1 LNSRRG
7 DAADRMF
14 DRFHRYQPDGFFCQ
28 IMKETFYFSHDSN
41 ARNDVK
47 IIKLRRQ
54 LGMEGYGIYWCLIEM
69 LRDAPGNK
77 LPINSIDDIAF
88 SINCSKEKVDAVIRG
103 YDLFM
108 ILDDA
113 FFSDR
118 LIRSMESYKQLKAAK
133 SKAGKVGMEKRWNQK
148 VEPNKMVL

>member
-1 LNSRRG
+1 
-7 DAADRMF
+7 
-14 DRFHRYQPDGFFCQ
+14 
-28 IMKETFYFSHDSN
+28 MKESFYFSHDSN

-54 LGMEGYGIYWCLIEM
+54 LGMEGYGIYWALIEM

-77 LPINSIDDIAF
+77 LPIESIDDIGF
-88 SINCSKEKVDAVIRG
+88 SINCSKEKVEAVIRN

-108 ILDDA
+108 IDNEM

-118 LIRSMESYKQLKAAK
+118 LIRSMNQYKELKTSR
-133 SKAGKVGMEKRWNQK
+133 SKAGKIGMEKRWKQK
-148 VEPNKMVL
+148 PEQTKMIL

>member
-1 LNSRRG
+1 
-7 DAADRMF
+7 
-14 DRFHRYQPDGFFCQ
+14 
-28 IMKETFYFSHDSN
+28 MKESFYFSHDSN

-77 LPINSIDDIAF
+77 LPIESIDDIAF
-88 SINCSKEKVDAVIRG
+88 SINCSKEKVEAVIRN

-108 ILDDA
+108 IVDET

-118 LIRSMESYKQLKAAK
+118 LIRSMNQYKELKSSR
-133 SKAGKVGMEKRWNQK
+133 SKAGKIGMEKRWKQK
-148 VEPNKMVL
+148 PEQPKMIL

>member
-1 LNSRRG
+1 
-7 DAADRMF
+7 M
-14 DRFHRYQPDGFFCQ
+14 PEPVKVFF
-28 IMKETFYFSHDSN
+28 IMKESFYFSHDSN

-77 LPINSIDDIAF
+77 LPIESIDDIAF
-88 SINCSKEKVDAVIRG
+88 SINCSKEKVEAVIRN
-103 YDLFM
+103 YDLF
-108 ILDDA
+108 IIEDET

-118 LIRSMESYKQLKAAK
+118 LIRSMNQYKELKSSR
-133 SKAGKVGMEKRWNQK
+133 SKAGKIGMEKRWKQK
-148 VEPNKMVL
+148 PEQPKMIL

>member
-1 LNSRRG
+1 
-7 DAADRMF
+7 
-14 DRFHRYQPDGFFCQ
+14 
-28 IMKETFYFSHDSN
+28 MKESFYFSHDSN

-54 LGMEGYGIYWCLIEM
+54 LGMEGYGIYGALIEM

-77 LPINSIDDIAF
+77 LPIESIDDIGF
-88 SINCSKEKVDAVIRG
+88 SINCSKEKVEAVIRN

-108 ILDDA
+108 IVDET

-118 LIRSMESYKQLKAAK
+118 LIRSMNQYKELKSSR
-133 SKAGKVGMEKRWNQK
+133 SKAGKIGMEKRWKQK
-148 VEPNKMVL
+148 PEQPKMIL

>member
-1 LNSRRG
+1 M
-7 DAADRMF
+7 ACTPEPVKVF
-14 DRFHRYQPDGFFCQ
+14 YF
-28 IMKETFYFSHDSN
+28 MKESFYFSHDSN

-54 LGMEGYGIYWCLIEM
+54 LGMEGYGIYWALIEM

-77 LPINSIDDIAF
+77 LPIESIDDIGF
-88 SINCSKEKVDAVIRG
+88 SINCSKEKVEAVIRN

-108 ILDDA
+108 IVDET

-118 LIRSMESYKQLKAAK
+118 LIRSMNQYKELKSSR
-133 SKAGKVGMEKRWNQK
+133 SKAGKIGMEKRWKQK
-148 VEPNKMVL
+148 PEQPKMIL

>member
-1 LNSRRG
+1 
-7 DAADRMF
+7 
-14 DRFHRYQPDGFFCQ
+14 
-28 IMKETFYFSHDSN
+28 MKESFYFSHDSN

-54 LGMEGYGIYWCLIEM
+54 LGMEGYGIYWALIEM

-77 LPINSIDDIAF
+77 LPIESIDDIGF
-88 SINCSKEKVDAVIRG
+88 SINCSKEKVEAVIRN

-108 ILDDA
+108 IVDET

-118 LIRSMESYKQLKAAK
+118 LIRSMNQYKELKSSR
-133 SKAGKVGMEKRWNQK
+133 SKAGKIGMEKRWKQK
-148 VEPNKMVL
+148 PEQPKMIL

>member
-1 LNSRRG
+1 MSK
-7 DAADRMF
+7 
-14 DRFHRYQPDGFFCQ
+14 RFHPDHLSGFLFA
-28 IMKETFYFSHDSN
+28 MKETFYFSHDSN

-54 LGMEGYGIYWCLIEM
+54 LGMEGYGIYWALIEM
-69 LRDAPGNK
+69 LRDAPDNR
-77 LPINSIDDIAF
+77 LPIESIEDIAF
-88 SINCSKEKVDAVIRG
+88 SISCSKENVDAVIRG

-108 ILDDA
+108 ILDET
-113 FFSDR
+113 FFSER
-118 LIRSMESYKQLKAAK
+118 LIRSMQSYKQLKAAK

>member
-1 LNSRRG
+1 
-7 DAADRMF
+7 
-14 DRFHRYQPDGFFCQ
+14 
-28 IMKETFYFSHDSN
+28 MKESFYFSHDSN

-54 LGMEGYGIYWCLIEM
+54 LGIEGYGIYWCLIEM

-77 LPINSIDDIAF
+77 LPIESIDDIAF
-88 SINCSKEKVDAVIRG
+88 SINCSKEKVEAVIRN

-108 ILDDA
+108 IEDET

-118 LIRSMESYKQLKAAK
+118 LIRSMNQYKELKSSR
-133 SKAGKVGMEKRWNQK
+133 SKAGKIGMEKRWKQK
-148 VEPNKMVL
+148 PEQPKMIL

>member
-1 LNSRRG
+1 
-7 DAADRMF
+7 
-14 DRFHRYQPDGFFCQ
+14 
-28 IMKETFYFSHDSN
+28 MKESFYFSHDSN

-54 LGMEGYGIYWCLIEM
+54 LGIEGYGIYWCLIEM

-77 LPINSIDDIAF
+77 LPIESIDDIAF
-88 SINCSKEKVDAVIRG
+88 SINCSKEKVEAVIRN

-108 ILDDA
+108 IEDET

-118 LIRSMESYKQLKAAK
+118 LIRSMNQYKELKSSR
-133 SKAGKVGMEKRWNQK
+133 SKAGKIGMEKRWKQK
-148 VEPNKMVL
+148 SEQPKMIL

>member
-1 LNSRRG
+1 
-7 DAADRMF
+7 
-14 DRFHRYQPDGFFCQ
+14 
-28 IMKETFYFSHDSN
+28 MKESFYFSHDSN

-54 LGMEGYGIYWCLIEM
+54 LGMEGYGIYWALIEM

-77 LPINSIDDIAF
+77 LPIESIDDIGF
-88 SINCSKEKVDAVIRG
+88 SINCSKEKVEAVIRN

-108 ILDDA
+108 IENET

-118 LIRSMESYKQLKAAK
+118 LIRSMNQYKELKTSR
-133 SKAGKVGMEKRWNQK
+133 SKAGKIGMEKRWKQK
-148 VEPNKMVL
+148 PEQPKMIL

>member
-1 LNSRRG
+1 
-7 DAADRMF
+7 
-14 DRFHRYQPDGFFCQ
+14 
-28 IMKETFYFSHDSN
+28 MKESFYFSHDSN

-77 LPINSIDDIAF
+77 LPIESIDDIAF
-88 SINCSKEKVDAVIRG
+88 SINCSKEKVEAVIRN
-103 YDLFM
+103 YDLF
-108 ILDDA
+108 IIEDET

-118 LIRSMESYKQLKAAK
+118 LIRSMNQYKELKSSR
-133 SKAGKVGMEKRWNQK
+133 SKAGKIGMEKRWKQK
-148 VEPNKMVL
+148 PEQPKMIL

>member
-1 LNSRRG
+1 
-7 DAADRMF
+7 
-14 DRFHRYQPDGFFCQ
+14 
-28 IMKETFYFSHDSN
+28 MKESFYFSHDSN

-54 LGMEGYGIYWCLIEM
+54 LGMEGYGIYWALIEM

-77 LPINSIDDIAF
+77 LPIESIDDIGF
-88 SINCSKEKVDAVIRG
+88 SINCSKEKVEAVIRN

-108 ILDDA
+108 IDNEM

-118 LIRSMESYKQLKAAK
+118 LIRSMNQYKELKTSR
-133 SKAGKVGMEKRWNQK
+133 SKAGKIGMEKRWKQK
-148 VEPNKMVL
+148 PEQPKMIL

>member
-1 LNSRRG
+1 MSK
-7 DAADRMF
+7 
-14 DRFHRYQPDGFFCQ
+14 RFHPDHLSGFLFA
-28 IMKETFYFSHDSN
+28 MKETFYFSHDSN

-54 LGMEGYGIYWCLIEM
+54 LGMEGYGIYWALIEM
-69 LRDAPGNK
+69 LRDAPDNR
-77 LPINSIDDIAF
+77 LPIESIDDIAF

-108 ILDDA
+108 ILDET
-113 FFSDR
+113 FFSER
-118 LIRSMESYKQLKAAK
+118 LIRSMQSYKQLKAAK
-133 SKAGKVGMEKRWNQK
+133 SKAGKVGMEKRWKQK

>member
-1 LNSRRG
+1 
-7 DAADRMF
+7 
-14 DRFHRYQPDGFFCQ
+14 
-28 IMKETFYFSHDSN
+28 MKETFYFSHDSN

-54 LGMEGYGIYWCLIEM
+54 LGIEGYGIYWCLIEM

-77 LPINSIDDIAF
+77 LPIESIDDIAF
-88 SINCSKEKVDAVIRG
+88 SINCSKEKVEAVIRN

-108 ILDDA
+108 IKDET

-118 LIRSMESYKQLKAAK
+118 LIRSMNQYKELKSSR
-133 SKAGKVGMEKRWNQK
+133 SKAGKIGMEKRWKQK
-148 VEPNKMVL
+148 PEQPKMIL

>member
-1 LNSRRG
+1 MAG
-7 DAADRMF
+7 TPEPVKVF
-14 DRFHRYQPDGFFCQ
+14 YF
-28 IMKETFYFSHDSN
+28 MKESFYFSHDSN

-54 LGMEGYGIYWCLIEM
+54 LGMEGYGIYWALIEM

-77 LPINSIDDIAF
+77 LPIESIDDIGF
-88 SINCSKEKVDAVIRG
+88 SINCSKEKVEAVIRN

-108 ILDDA
+108 IVDET

-118 LIRSMESYKQLKAAK
+118 LIRSMNQYKELKSSR
-133 SKAGKVGMEKRWNQK
+133 SKAGKIGMEKRWKQK
-148 VEPNKMVL
+148 PEQPKMIL

>member
-1 LNSRRG
+1 MPG
-7 DAADRMF
+7 
-14 DRFHRYQPDGFFCQ
+14 RFHPDHLSGFLFA
-28 IMKETFYFSHDSN
+28 MKETFYFSHDSN

-54 LGMEGYGIYWCLIEM
+54 LGMEGYGIYWALIEM
-69 LRDAPGNK
+69 LRDAPDNR
-77 LPINSIDDIAF
+77 LPIESIDDIAF

-108 ILDDA
+108 ILDET
-113 FFSDR
+113 FFSER
-118 LIRSMESYKQLKAAK
+118 LIRSMQSYKQLKAAK
-133 SKAGKVGMEKRWNQK
+133 SKAGKIGMEKRWNQK

>member
-1 LNSRRG
+1 
-7 DAADRMF
+7 
-14 DRFHRYQPDGFFCQ
+14 
-28 IMKETFYFSHDSN
+28 MKESFYFSHDSN

-54 LGMEGYGIYWCLIEM
+54 LGMEGYGIYWALIEM

-77 LPINSIDDIAF
+77 LPIESIDDIGF
-88 SINCSKEKVDAVIRG
+88 SINCSKEKVEAVIRN

-108 ILDDA
+108 IDNEM

-118 LIRSMESYKQLKAAK
+118 LIRSMNQYKELKTSR
-133 SKAGKVGMEKRWNQK
+133 SKAGKIGMEKRWKQKPEQPKMILWSTMNQ
-148 VEPNKMVL
+148 

>member
-1 LNSRRG
+1 
-7 DAADRMF
+7 
-14 DRFHRYQPDGFFCQ
+14 
-28 IMKETFYFSHDSN
+28 MKESFYFSHDSN

-54 LGMEGYGIYWCLIEM
+54 LGMEGYGIYWALIEM

-77 LPINSIDDIAF
+77 LPIESIDDIGF
-88 SINCSKEKVDAVIRG
+88 SINCSKEKVEAVIRN

-108 ILDDA
+108 IEDET

-118 LIRSMESYKQLKAAK
+118 LIRSMNQYKELKSSR
-133 SKAGKVGMEKRWNQK
+133 SKAGKIGMEKRWKQK
-148 VEPNKMVL
+148 PEQPKMIL

>member
-1 LNSRRG
+1 
-7 DAADRMF
+7 
-14 DRFHRYQPDGFFCQ
+14 
-28 IMKETFYFSHDSN
+28 MKESFYFSHDSN

-54 LGMEGYGIYWCLIEM
+54 LGMEGYGIYWALIEM

-77 LPINSIDDIAF
+77 LPIESIDDIGF
-88 SINCSKEKVDAVIRG
+88 SINCSKEKVEAVIRN

-108 ILDDA
+108 IDNET

-118 LIRSMESYKQLKAAK
+118 LIRSMNQYKELKTSR
-133 SKAGKVGMEKRWNQK
+133 SKAGKIGMEKRWKQK
-148 VEPNKMVL
+148 PEQPKMIL

>member
-1 LNSRRG
+1 M
-7 DAADRMF
+7 ACTPEPVKVF
-14 DRFHRYQPDGFFCQ
+14 IF
-28 IMKETFYFSHDSN
+28 MKESFYFSHDSN

-54 LGMEGYGIYWCLIEM
+54 LGMEGYGIYWALIEM

-77 LPINSIDDIAF
+77 LPIESIDDIGF
-88 SINCSKEKVDAVIRG
+88 SINCSKEKVEAVIRN

-108 ILDDA
+108 IVDET

-118 LIRSMESYKQLKAAK
+118 LIRSMNQYKELKSSR
-133 SKAGKVGMEKRWNQK
+133 SKAGKIGMEKRWKQK
-148 VEPNKMVL
+148 PEQRKMIL